1 MSEDNDP
8 RPKSAST
15 DSKTI
20 IGTGKPTEG
29 SGAHRRPGE
38 YIVTRKEVSG
48 AHKVPMPEGTGV
60 GKSADKTTII
70 GADQQRPTLPG
81 LTPPPVVVKSPSDAT
96 VVIGGTPAAPLPA

>member
-1 MSEDNDP
+1 MSGTQRLPAARDLDERGEYHQRCVRGGRVWGAMSEDNDQRAKP
-8 RPKSAST
+8 ATT
-15 DSKTI
+15 DAKTI

-60 GKSADKTTII
+60 GKANDKTTAQ
-70 GADQQRPTLPG
+70 G
-81 LTPPPVVVKSPSDAT
+81 
-96 VVIGGTPAAPLPA
+96 